1 MGVRRLV
8 TSAVTVWRSRRRR
21 RLVPGALLVLL
32 ALLVFAGVE
41 LSVARGADGD
51 TIHLILWPAGQGK
64 IVLDQAGRA
73 QETCDFVDVVVSTSE
88 STCTFE
94 VTSGTP
100 VTLTATPEP
109 GKPIVPADR
118 QTDVPDFK
126 PTTPST
132 FVRWSRF
139 DCGGTGP
146 CTFTPDA
153 DNEWITAVFTPLE
166 LEVGINGG
174 APAANPVQVQQANG
188 SLQPLTCDD
197 VGFSGADHA
206 CHGLYAADADVVL
219 VASPATPALP
229 IRWGPGCEP
238 DSSDPAKCTVTMSNI
253 RTFAAVAYGDPAAVA
268 PPDFPFKITP
278 TLTVHVS
285 GSGHGRVTGTGG
297 VDCRAVCS
305 VTLDY
310 QTRVSLKA
318 DADQGSTFIHWRGV
332 CSTGSTCVFAAGS
345 APSVGAVFDETPATT
360 TTAPAPPPTPA
371 PTPTPTVTTTATTT
385 ATSTS
390 PTTTSVT
397 PTTPGTTT
405 RTRIDA
411 RLAGVSTTGH
421 GAHRAVVVRLVV
433 NRSVR
438 TTIRLLAHGKAKATR
453 TFALAGGRNILRLV
467 VPRKLRPGVYMVAVT
482 VGTGPKAARL
492 AHSVTITA

>member
-1 MGVRRLV
+1 
-8 TSAVTVWRSRRRR
+8 
-21 RLVPGALLVLL
+21 LL
-32 ALLVFAGVE
+32 ALVVFAGVE
-41 LSVARGADGD
+41 LSAAHGAAGD

-64 IVLDQAGRA
+64 IDLDQAGRA
-73 QETCDFVDVVVSTSE
+73 RQTCDFVDVIVSTSE
-88 STCTFE
+88 STCDFE

-118 QTDVPDFK
+118 QADVPDFK

-139 DCGGTGP
+139 DCAGTGP
-146 CTFTPDA
+146 CTFTPDT

-166 LEVGINGG
+166 LEVGINGS
-174 APAANPVQVQQANG
+174 APAANPVQVLANG

-197 VGFSGADHA
+197 VGFNGADHA
-206 CHGLYAADADVVL
+206 CHGLFAADTDVVL
-219 VASPATPALP
+219 VASPASPALP

-238 DSSDPAKCTVTMSNI
+238 DSADPAKCTVTMSNI
-253 RTFAAVAYGDPAAVA
+253 RTFAAVAYGDPTAVT

-297 VDCRAVCS
+297 IDCRAVCS

-318 DADQGSTFIHWRGV
+318 DADQGSSFVRWRGV

-345 APSVGAVFDETPATT
+345 ASSVGAVFDETPPPATTTTTTTTPTTTT
-360 TTAPAPPPTPA
+360 TTAP
-371 PTPTPTVTTTATTT
+371 TTTSA
-385 ATSTS
+385 
-390 PTTTSVT
+390 TTTSVT
-397 PTTPGTTT
+397 TTT
-405 RTRIDA
+405 TTTTTTQINA
-411 RLAGVSTTGH
+411 RLAGASMTGH
-421 GAHRAVVVRLVV
+421 GVHRAVVLRLVV
-433 NRSVR
+433 NRSIR
-438 TTIRLLAHGKAKATR
+438 ATARLLAHGRTKATR
-453 TFALAGGRNILRLV
+453 TFALAKGQNVLRLA
-467 VPRKLRPGVYMVAVT
+467 VPRKLRPGVYIVAVK
-482 VGTGPKAARL
+482 VGTGPKAAKL
-492 AHSVTITA
+492 AQSVKVTA

>member
-1 MGVRRLV
+1 MALRRLAA
-8 TSAVTVWRSRRRR
+8 SAVTARRSRRRR
-21 RLVPGALLVLL
+21 GLVSGALLGSL
-32 ALLVFAGVE
+32 ALLVFAGIE
-41 LSVARGADGD
+41 LGAARGAAGD

-73 QETCDFVDVVVSTSE
+73 QQTCDFVDVVVSTSE
-88 STCTFE
+88 STCAFE

-118 QTDVPDFK
+118 QTDVPDFR

-139 DCGGTGP
+139 DCGGTGS
-146 CTFTPDA
+146 CTFTPDT

-166 LEVGINGG
+166 LEVGINGS
-174 APAANPVQVQQANG
+174 APATNPIQVQQANG
-188 SLQPLTCDD
+188 SLQPLACDD
-197 VGFSGADHA
+197 VGFNGADHA
-206 CHGLYAADADVVL
+206 CHGLFAADADIVL
-219 VASPATPALP
+219 VASPSTPVLP
-229 IRWGPGCEP
+229 IHWGPGCEP

-310 QTRVSLKA
+310 QARVSLKA
-318 DADQGSTFIHWRGV
+318 DADQGSSFIRWRGV
-332 CSTGSTCVFAAGS
+332 CSTSPTCVFAAGS
-345 APSVGAVFDETPATT
+345 ASSVGAVFDE
-360 TTAPAPPPTPA
+360 APAPT
-371 PTPTPTVTTTATTT
+371 TPTPTTTTTT
-385 ATSTS
+385 
-390 PTTTSVT
+390 TTTSVT
-397 PTTPGTTT
+397 TTT
-405 RTRIDA
+405 TTTTATTRIDA
-411 RLAGVSTTGH
+411 RLAGVATTGH
-421 GAHRAVVVRLVV
+421 GVGRAVVVTVLV
-433 NRSVR
+433 NRSIR
-438 TTIRLLAHGKAKATR
+438 ATIRLVAHGKARAAR
-453 TFALAGGRNILRLV
+453 TFALAKGRNVVRLA
-467 VPRKLRPGVYMVAVT
+467 VPRTLRPGLYTVAVQ
-482 VGTGPKAARL
+482 VGTGSTAAKLVR
-492 AHSVTITA
+492 SVKVTA